1 MKVTAFAYRI
11 VFSLLWCVP
20 AVCAMAQSDVPSPP
34 CEGLDRSAN
43 RISGDLSA
51 LDPFFES
58 LRTTQRDTLAVVSI
72 FHLGDSHVQ
81 AGFYPAA
88 VRECFRR
95 DFGNA
100 GRGLIVPLK
109 LARTNE
115 PPDYLIVSDENWT
128 ASRCIQREPTRAP
141 GIGGVA
147 LWTTAGCASFRITT
161 PHEAFDRI
169 TVFHHDRAP
178 LLEAPEESA
187 CEIGCPWQ
195 DTESVTT
202 IRLRDSVRTI
212 QLVADSFPDGY
223 SNPEFYAFSLENG
236 RGGVLYHS
244 AGINGNSYD
253 SQLRAEAM
261 LRQTASLRPDLIV
274 VSLGTNDS
282 FGRNFDASALY
293 DRIGKL
299 VGRLREYNPQ
309 SAILLTVPMECCTRV
324 RYKGKTVR
332 RINPNSEKVR
342 QQIIRAA
349 EAHGLP
355 YWDFYTVAGGR
366 GARERWYD
374 ARLSNAD
381 RIHLTREGYRLQGNL
396 LYEALKEAYLTY
408 CRKDK

>member
-1 MKVTAFAYRI
+1 MKKTALAYGI
-11 VFSLLWCVP
+11 VFALLWGGAVVRAAAQPDAPP
-20 AVCAMAQSDVPSPP
+20 AF
-34 CEGLDRSAN
+34 DRSAN
-43 RISGDLSA
+43 RISGHLPA
-51 LDPFFES
+51 LDPFFEK
-58 LRTTQRDTLAVVSI
+58 LRALGEDTLSVVSV

-88 VRECFRR
+88 VRERFRR

-115 PPDYLIVSDENWT
+115 PPDYLIVSDEEWT
-128 ASRCIQREPTRAP
+128 ASRCIQREPARIP
-141 GIGGVA
+141 GIGGIA
-147 LWTTAGCASFRITT
+147 LWTNAPRASFRITT

-178 LLEAPEESA
+178 LLEAPAESA
-187 CEIGCPWQ
+187 CEIGCPWE

-202 IRLRDSVRTI
+202 VRLRDSVRTI
-212 QLVADSFPDGY
+212 LLAADSFPSEY

-253 SQLRAEAM
+253 SQLRADRM

-274 VSLGTNDS
+274 LSLGTNDS
-282 FGRNFDASALY
+282 FGRNFDAAILY
-293 DRIGKL
+293 ARIGRL
-299 VGRLREYNPQ
+299 VERLRAYHPQ
-309 SAILLTVPMECCTRV
+309 STVLLTVPMECFTRV
-324 RYKGKTVR
+324 RYRGKTVR
-332 RINPNSEKVR
+332 RPNPNSEKVR

-349 EAHGLP
+349 EAYGLP
-355 YWDFYTVAGGR
+355 YWDFYTVAGGK
-366 GARERWYD
+366 GARERWYG
-374 ARLSNAD
+374 AGLSNAD

-396 LYEALKEAYLTY
+396 LYEALEEAYRTY
-408 CRKDK
+408 CEKDK